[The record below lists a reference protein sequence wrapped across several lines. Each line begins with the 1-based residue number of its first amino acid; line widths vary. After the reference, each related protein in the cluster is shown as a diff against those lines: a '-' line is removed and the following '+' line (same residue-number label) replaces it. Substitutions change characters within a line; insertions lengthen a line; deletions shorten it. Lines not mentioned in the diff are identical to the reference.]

1 MLKPKSVNFS
11 RLVAAIIICQLAGI
25 IGSVFTISSIP
36 TWYASLAKPIFTPPS
51 WLFGPVWI
59 ALYTL
64 MGISLYLVWQKGF
77 KKNENRNAL
86 YVFGAQLSLNA
97 AWSIVFF
104 GMRDIF
110 GGLLVIIAMW
120 LSIAATIIAFYKISK
135 KAAWLLVPY
144 MIWVSVATLLN
155 FYLWQLN

>member
-1 MLKPKSVNFS
+1 MLKLKSVNFS
-11 RLVAAIIICQLAGI
+11 RLIAAIVVCQLAGI

-64 MGISLYLVWQKGF
+64 MGISLYFVWQKGF
-77 KKNENRNAL
+77 KKKENRNAL

-104 GMRDIF
+104 GMRNIF
-110 GGLLVIIAMW
+110 GGLLVIIAML
-120 LSIAATIIAFYKISK
+120 LSIAATIVAFYKISK
-135 KAAWLLVPY
+135 KAAWLLIPY
-144 MIWVSVATLLN
+144 IIWVSVATLLN
-155 FYLWQLN
+155 FYVWQLN